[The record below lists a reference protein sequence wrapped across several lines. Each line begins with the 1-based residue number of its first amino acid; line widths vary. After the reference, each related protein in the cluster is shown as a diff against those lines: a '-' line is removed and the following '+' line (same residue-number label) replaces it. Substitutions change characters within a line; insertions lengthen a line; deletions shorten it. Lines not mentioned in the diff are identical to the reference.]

1 MHGCHNHHLHTQSLG
16 WPVTNPH
23 QQSERTNIMKNKY
36 LKKSDIVMTTAVQEL
51 ALTKLANIRELINKQ
66 RPRKSALLPGMLM
79 DEEIIQAIREVLG

>member
-1 MHGCHNHHLHTQSLG
+1 
-16 WPVTNPH
+16 
-23 QQSERTNIMKNKY
+23 MKNKY